1 MSTYIENI
9 LAKAPYVIAEAG
21 INHNGDRALA
31 RDMIDAAKENGADCI
46 KFQSFLA
53 DKYISRK
60 AGRAG
65 YQNQSSVGGKS
76 QHQIIQETEMS
87 QEMYIELCAH
97 AAKREIDI
105 LSTPFEVWS
114 FRSLMELKV
123 PAVKISSC
131 NLTNYPFLREI
142 SATGVPVL
150 LSTGMGTLEEVDKAV
165 TIFKESESPLILFQC
180 TSNYPSRIENANLN
194 VLKTYQQRYEVPV
207 GLSDHTPTHTTCIA
221 AVALGAV
228 ALEKHFT
235 LSRKLPGIDQQASI
249 EPRELT
255 ELVTAVRDCR
265 KALGSA
271 EKMRSD
277 EEEDTFVALRRSLV
291 AARDLTSG
299 EVLTEEMIA
308 IKRPGNGLTT
318 EYLPRLVGKKLSRD
332 IGEDELLRLEDFGD

>member
-1 MSTYIENI
+1 
-9 LAKAPYVIAEAG
+9 
-21 INHNGDRALA
+21 
-31 RDMIDAAKENGADCI
+31 
-46 KFQSFLA
+46 
-53 DKYISRK
+53 
-60 AGRAG
+60 
-65 YQNQSSVGGKS
+65 
-76 QHQIIQETEMS
+76 
-87 QEMYIELCAH
+87 
-97 AAKREIDI
+97 
-105 LSTPFEVWS
+105 
-114 FRSLMELKV
+114 MELKV

-249 EPRELT
+249 EPRELK